1 MPAPA
6 NLKISTNAT
15 MRARAAV
22 LSMLVALSSCSPASN
37 SMLQTLQ
44 SAVWRGDSSASAR
57 LNPNFLYLR
66 VTIAGRVVLLA
77 LGNEDT
83 DLRGPVEVWYSAE
96 REVLRLQNGR
106 LAGAVG
112 LTAEWR
118 NVELP
123 ELPSWSALARG
134 DQAFRW
140 TRVRD
145 VMPGYRFGLRDA
157 LSLRVIP
164 QPRRS
169 KLQGLDAQRLTWFE
183 ERVESGQV
191 AGLSA
196 VFGNSIGADAVL
208 PPARYAVD
216 FRGGQETVVYGE
228 QCLAPDLCFTWQR
241 WPAQAQSAAGQK

>member
-1 MPAPA
+1 MPAPT
-6 NLKISTNAT
+6 NLNTSTNAT

-37 SMLQTLQ
+37 SMLQTLRQ
-44 SAVWRGDSSASAR
+44 AAWRGDGSASAR
-57 LNPNFLYLR
+57 LNPNFRYLR

-77 LGNEDT
+77 LGNEDI

-106 LAGAVG
+106 LVGAVG

-118 NVELP
+118 NVVLP

-134 DQAFRW
+134 DQAFSW

-157 LSLRVIP
+157 MSLRVIA
-164 QPRRS
+164 QPKRS
-169 KLQGLDAQRLTWFE
+169 ELQGMDPQRLTWFE

-196 VFGNSIGADAVL
+196 VFGNNIDADAVL
-208 PPARYAVD
+208 PPARYAAD
-216 FRGGQETVVYGE
+216 FRGGQETIVYGE

-241 WPAQAQSAAGQK
+241 WPVQAQSAAEQK